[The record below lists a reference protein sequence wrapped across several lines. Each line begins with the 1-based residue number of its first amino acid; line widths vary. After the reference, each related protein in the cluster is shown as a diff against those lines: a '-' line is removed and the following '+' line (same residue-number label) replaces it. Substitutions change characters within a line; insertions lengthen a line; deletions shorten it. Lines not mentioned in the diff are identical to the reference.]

1 MAPWVGPEAFKNGKP
16 FSGGADDYLRLLVE
30 EILPK
35 AEKQLSSPPALRGI
49 IGYSL
54 AGLFGLYTIYQ
65 TDVFSRV
72 GCMSGSLWFPGFK
85 EYIFSRSPKRRLD
98 CMYFSLGNKEAK
110 PRCSCWMCR
119 RKSYDEPQ
127 VRDKRAAIVRLD
139 EQQRVAL
146 LFSPAMV
153 QSKQGGD

>member
-1 MAPWVGPEAFKNGKP
+1 MAPWDGPEAFKNGKP

-35 AEKQLSSPPALRGI
+35 AEKQLSSPPALRAI
-49 IGYSL
+49 RGYSL

-65 TDVFSRV
+65 TDEFSWR
-72 GCMSGSLWFPGFK
+72 GMSGSLWFSGFK

-98 CMYFSLGNKEAK
+98 CMYFSLGNKETK

-119 RKSYDEPQ
+119 RKSYDETQ

>member
-1 MAPWVGPEAFKNGKP
+1 MAPWDGPEAFKNGKP

-30 EILPK
+30 ESLPK

-49 IGYSL
+49 MGYSL

-65 TDVFSRV
+65 TDEFSWR
-72 GCMSGSLWFPGFK
+72 GMSGSLWFSGFK

-119 RKSYDEPQ
+119 RKSYDETQ

>member
-1 MAPWVGPEAFKNGKP
+1 MAPWDGPEAFKNGKP

-35 AEKQLSSPPALRGI
+35 AEKQLSSPPALREI
-49 IGYSL
+49 MGYSL

-65 TDVFSRV
+65 TDEFSWR
-72 GCMSGSLWFPGFK
+72 GMSGSLWFSGFK

-119 RKSYDEPQ
+119 RKSYDETQ

>member
-1 MAPWVGPEAFKNGKP
+1 MAPWDGPEAFKNGKP

-49 IGYSL
+49 MGYSL

-65 TDVFSRV
+65 TDEFSWR
-72 GCMSGSLWFPGFK
+72 GMSGSLWFSGFK

-110 PRCSCWMCR
+110 PRCSCLMCR
-119 RKSYDEPQ
+119 RKSYDETQ